1 MRHCF
6 EWLQHFLMEVQTK
19 AGNTSHARVI
29 ATWRLRLRA
38 PLVARTR
45 GNLPIYTNMPSQA
58 ASILLPLTALQM
70 QDALMHLP
78 TLKPGK
84 TKEVKLT

>member
-1 MRHCF
+1 MVATF
-6 EWLQHFLMEVQTK
+6 FKGSPNESWLHTCH
-19 AGNTSHARVI
+19 TRVT

-38 PLVARTR
+38 PLVALTR
-45 GNLPIYTNMPSQA
+45 KNLPIYTNMLSQV
-58 ASILLPLTALQM
+58 ASIRLPLTALQV